1 MSPRRLAGP
10 LVTGVLALL
19 PLLLSC
25 GLPGGG
31 SVRTVDQ
38 ETVPYGLLGS
48 ETPSPGSTDSG
59 EVPGRVSLVFWLVDD
74 DRLDPG
80 PADASCAE
88 RPQEVAER
96 LLRELA
102 AGPTDEDRAEG
113 RSTAI
118 PPESML
124 ALVDL
129 EEGTAE
135 VEIDPETAISAD
147 RLPAAVG
154 QIVLTVTS
162 APGVRSVALVNDGV
176 PVQAPLP
183 GGALTDGPVTAE
195 DYLVLLPDRYQQPLG
210 LGCPEP

>member
-1 MSPRRLAGP
+1 MSTRRLAGP
-10 LVTGVLALL
+10 LVAGVLALL

-31 SVRTVDQ
+31 SVSTVDQ
-38 ETVPYGLLGS
+38 DTIPYGLLDS
-48 ETPSPGSTDSG
+48 DSPSPGSTDG
-59 EVPGRVSLVFWLVDD
+59 DDVPGRVSLVFWLVDD
-74 DRLDPG
+74 DRLDPV

-88 RPQEVAER
+88 PPHELAEH
-96 LLRELA
+96 LLHELA

-113 RSTAI
+113 RSTAL

-124 ALVDL
+124 ALVRL
-129 EEGTAE
+129 KEGTAE

-162 APGVRSVALVNDGV
+162 APGVRSVALVNDAV

-183 GGALTDGPVTAE
+183 GGALTDGPVTAA
-195 DYLVLLPDRYQQPLG
+195 DYLALLPDRYQEPLE
-210 LGCPEP
+210 LGCP